1 MLPGFPLLFCL
12 SREVY
17 GNLCVGLISIF
28 GGASRDSCVYAFLY
42 LRVGFSVLRGC
53 EPNVQEKWA
62 QELRLIMFSRLPLLL
77 ALRLPL
83 WVLAVLSCAL
93 LPSSSDLSSQS
104 YLDVG

>member
-1 MLPGFPLLFCL
+1 MLPGFPLLSCL

-17 GNLCVGLISIF
+17 ANLRVGLTSTF

-42 LRVGFSVLRGC
+42 SRVGFPMLRGC
-53 EPNVQEKWA
+53 EPNVQGKWT

-93 LPSSSDLSSQS
+93 LPSLIGLSSQF